1 MRCDENN
8 NSEEKNRG
16 RAAPSSI
23 RRNQVKDAP
32 ETTAQEQ
39 LAAAKQHLLETA
51 RRHSISEW
59 VHENP
64 LEAVAVAFS
73 AGFVSGLNPSSR
85 LPVTELV
92 ARLLSEELLGPEAP
106 MKNTDE

>member
-1 MRCDENN
+1 MRRDEPN
-8 NSEEKNRG
+8 NSEEKNRD
-16 RAAPSSI
+16 RAAPSST
-23 RRNQVKDAP
+23 RKNQEKDAP
-32 ETTAQEQ
+32 ETTAREQ

-85 LPVTELV
+85 RPIAELV
-92 ARLLSEELLGPEAP
+92 ARLLSEELLGPEEQI
-106 MKNTDE
+106 KKS